1 MFSGDFSSENNRFV
15 INCGFSKRVTRG
27 CLRSSDLFV
36 KAVGRGGL
44 ERNLSEEGIKEVA
57 KWVRENNSKGITFG
71 FKTFLKNT
79 HVTIGVLWSN
89 DIDYDSKL
97 LAMMKRSCIPQD
109 LLH

>member
-1 MFSGDFSSENNRFV
+1 MFSGEFTSKNNKFV
-15 INCGFSKRVTRG
+15 FKRRYSKRYTRG

-44 ERNLSEEGIKEVA
+44 ERNLCEEGIKEVA

-89 DIDYDSKL
+89 DRDYESKI
-97 LAMMKRSCIPQD
+97 LAMTKRSCIPQD

>member
-1 MFSGDFSSENNRFV
+1 MFSGDFSKNNRFV
-15 INCGFSKRVTRG
+15 FKRRYSKRDTRG
-27 CLRSSDLFV
+27 CLRSNDLYV

-44 ERNLSEEGIKEVA
+44 ERNLSEDGIKEVA

-89 DIDYDSKL
+89 DRDYESKI
-97 LAMMKRSCIPQD
+97 LAMTKRSCFPQD

>member
-1 MFSGDFSSENNRFV
+1 MFSGEFTSKNNKFV
-15 INCGFSKRVTRG
+15 FKRRYSKRYTRG

-44 ERNLSEEGIKEVA
+44 ERNLCEEGIKEVA
-57 KWVRENNSKGITFG
+57 NWVRENNSKGITFG